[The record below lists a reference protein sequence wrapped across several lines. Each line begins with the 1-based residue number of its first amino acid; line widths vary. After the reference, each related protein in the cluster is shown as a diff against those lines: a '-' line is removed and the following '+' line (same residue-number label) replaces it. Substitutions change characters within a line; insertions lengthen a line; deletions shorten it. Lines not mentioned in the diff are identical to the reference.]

1 MRTQDFNEV
10 RQFAYVL
17 GAEGERVLI
26 KPINYRIQY
35 QGGNYSSYS
44 HGVPQKKKKTNN
56 SKFGSETNSDTLRIR
71 SETLAVG
78 SPRGLLTVL

>member
-1 MRTQDFNEV
+1 MTKKMRTQDFNEV

-35 QGGNYSSYS
+35 QWVITLLIVMESL
-44 HGVPQKKKKTNN
+44 KKKRKPTNP
-56 SKFGSETNSDTLRIR
+56 NSDQKRIQTPFEFAR
-71 SETLAVG
+71 K
-78 SPRGLLTVL
+78 LLLSVAQGDC